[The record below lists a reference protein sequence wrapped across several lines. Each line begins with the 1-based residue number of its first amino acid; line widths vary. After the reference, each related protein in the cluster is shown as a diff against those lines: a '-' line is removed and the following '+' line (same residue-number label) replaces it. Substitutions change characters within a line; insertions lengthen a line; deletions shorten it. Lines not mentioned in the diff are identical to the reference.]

1 MSNLMNKRKF
11 KIAILL
17 QVSRV
22 YDRDI
27 LTGITNFN
35 KLHDKFVFFLSPP
48 YYTDVDNGA
57 KMIQRII
64 DWKPDAILTN
74 EVPGLDKLEALN
86 IPIIVLP
93 FNQPLAKHINLRGYG
108 KELGGMVADYF
119 ISRGYNN
126 FAFFGLK
133 DFYWSVERQ
142 VGYYFSLEKMGYNV
156 NTFIYDTHALNWEE
170 LPARL
175 ADWLTSIK
183 APCAIFS
190 ATDEL
195 NVPLIEAAKELGL
208 KVPDDISI
216 MGVDN
221 DIMICEMTSPTLS
234 SVGQSAIQSGFD
246 TAFALYKWLAYGERP
261 ESDIMVGI
269 GAIITRNSTN
279 ALAIDDEQ
287 VRKALYY
294 ISNTAP
300 YKDVSVEDVVQNTT
314 LSRRVLEKKFKG
326 IIKTTILEEIKKKR
340 IERIKFL
347 LVNSDLTVKEIAYE
361 LDFRNVDN
369 ITRYFK
375 QYTHSG
381 LLEYRNSFRRF

>member
-1 MSNLMNKRKF
+1 MNKKKF
-11 KIAILL
+11 RIAILL

-35 KLHDKFVFFLSPP
+35 KLHDKFIFFLSPP
-48 YYTDVDNGA
+48 YYTDIDNGA
-57 KMIQRII
+57 KLIQRII

-74 EVPGLDKLEALN
+74 EVPGLDKLEALD

-93 FNQPLAKHINLRGYG
+93 FNQPLPEHINLRGDG
-108 KELGGMVADYF
+108 NELGGLVADYF
-119 ISRGYNN
+119 TSRGYNN

-142 VGYYFSLEKMGYNV
+142 MGYCFSIEKLGYTV
-156 NTFIYDTHALNWEE
+156 NTFLYDTQALKWEE
-170 LPARL
+170 LPVKLVNWL
-175 ADWLTSIK
+175 ASIK
-183 APCAIFS
+183 TPCAIFS

-195 NVPLIEAAKELGL
+195 NVPLIEAAKEFGV

-221 DIMICEMTSPTLS
+221 DIMICEMISPSLS
-234 SVGQSAIQSGFD
+234 SVGQGAIQAGFD
-246 TAFALYKWLAYGERP
+246 TALALHRWLAYNEPP
-261 ESDIMVGI
+261 EGDILVGI
-269 GAIITRNSTN
+269 GAIVTRNSTN
-279 ALAIDDEQ
+279 ALAIADEQ
-287 VRKALYY
+287 VRKALHY
-294 ISNTAP
+294 IANTAP
-300 YKDVSVEDVVQNTT
+300 YKDISVEDVVQNTT

-326 IIKTTILEEIKKKR
+326 ITKTTILEEIKKKR

-347 LVNSDLTVKEIAYE
+347 LVNSDLTVKEIAWE

-381 LLEYRNSFRRF
+381 LLEYRNNFRRF